1 MVEKSRSVKR
11 AGYYKSEG
19 IMEHEKRI
27 IEINGIK
34 MEVDLRNAKRIDTF
48 KVGDPVKIL
57 DMNYTDPQIKAGVIV
72 GFAEFEKH
80 PAIEVMTLD
89 VGYSDADFKFITITN
104 KENSKYELV
113 HYNNYEKIFTKSNV
127 ISNFDRLLEKK
138 KIEIEELERKK
149 KYFIDDFQKAF
160 EQII

>member
-1 MVEKSRSVKR
+1 M
-11 AGYYKSEG
+11 SEDTN
-19 IMEHEKRI
+19 KRI

-34 MEVDLRNAKRIDTF
+34 MEVDLRTAKKINTF
-48 KVGDPVKIL
+48 KVGDPVKVL
-57 DMNYTDPQIKAGVIV
+57 DMNYSNAQIKAGVIV

-80 PAIEVMTLD
+80 AAIEIMVLD
-89 VGYSDADFKFITITN
+89 DGYSGVNFNFITIKN
-104 KENSKYELV
+104 GDDCKYEMV
-113 HYNNYEKIFTKSNV
+113 HYNNYEKIFTQSNV
-127 ISNFDRLLEKK
+127 IDKFTREIEKK

>member
-1 MVEKSRSVKR
+1 
-11 AGYYKSEG
+11 
-19 IMEHEKRI
+19 MENEKRI

-34 MEVDLRNAKRIDTF
+34 MEVDLRTAKRIDTF

-57 DMNYTDPQIKAGVIV
+57 DCTYSTPQIYAGVIV
-72 GFAEFEKH
+72 GFAEFNKH
-80 PAIEVMTLD
+80 AAIEVMALTES
-89 VGYSDADFKFITITN
+89 YSGTDFKFITI
-104 KENSKYELV
+104 KSDEDSKYEIV
-113 HYNNYEKIFTKSNV
+113 HYNNYEKIFTQSNV
-127 ISNFDRLLEKK
+127 ISKFDREIEKR

>member
-1 MVEKSRSVKR
+1 M
-11 AGYYKSEG
+11 SEDN
-19 IMEHEKRI
+19 KRI

-48 KVGDPVKIL
+48 KVGDPVKVL
-57 DMNYTDPQIKAGVIV
+57 DMTYQTATIKAGVIV

-80 PAIEVMTLD
+80 PAIEIMVLD
-89 VGYSDADFKFITITN
+89 DSYSGIGFSFITI
-104 KENSKYELV
+104 KAEDDKPKYEII
-113 HYNNYEKIFTKSNV
+113 HYNNYEKIFTQSDVVRKFERN
-127 ISNFDRLLEKK
+127 IQQK
-138 KIEIEELERKK
+138 EIELEELKRKK

>member
-1 MVEKSRSVKR
+1 
-11 AGYYKSEG
+11 
-19 IMEHEKRI
+19 MEDQTKRI

-48 KVGDPVKIL
+48 KVGDPVKVL
-57 DMNYTDPQIKAGVIV
+57 DMNYSSPTIKAGVIV

-80 PAIEVMTLD
+80 AAIEVMVLSD
-89 VGYSDADFKFITITN
+89 SYSGVDFNFITI
-104 KENSKYELV
+104 KSGDDCKYEIV
-113 HYNNYEKIFTKSNV
+113 HYNNYEKIFTQSNV
-127 ISNFDRLLEKK
+127 IDKFQREIEKK